1 MSNDWT
7 TSLDVFRKGDNGPAV
22 GRNLINSILIFIVL
36 SGIVYADTGQ
46 VYFKFQTPSR
56 EELRGLS
63 RLISIDNVGADTVFA
78 YATDQQFDYFETLG
92 YEYIVLPNPGSLI
105 IPRMAFTRD
114 EILQWDSYPTYE
126 AYVAMMYQ
134 FEIDYPGLCAVEN
147 IGYSEEGRE
156 ILFAKISANV
166 NVKEDEPEVMYS
178 STMHGDETTG
188 YILMLRLIDSL
199 LVSYGSD
206 PQLTYMLDNMEVWI
220 NPLANPDGTYAGGN
234 HTVNGAIRYNSNG
247 ADLNRN
253 FPDPEDGPHPDG
265 REWQAETIAMMNFF
279 NQHTFVISA
288 NFHGGIEV
296 VNYPW
301 DTWPRR
307 HADDSWF
314 IEISREYADSA
325 QANSPPGYMDDL
337 NNGITNGWDWYEVA
351 GGRQD
356 YLNYWKGCRE
366 TTIELSQ
373 TKLLP
378 PSQLPDLWNYNK
390 AALITYLEQAYYG
403 VRGLVMDALSGS
415 PAPAIISVMNHDIDS
430 SEVYSDPDI
439 GDYHRMI
446 DNGTYDLIFRAPGY
460 ITQII
465 NDIVVIDKQINIVDV
480 QLDPVPLTIGLPNGA
495 PEYLTPGAQTAF
507 AVQIMDGAETY
518 VPGTGTLYYRY
529 YGVGYSTSTLMHVGG
544 DQYEAILPPA
554 NCDAA
559 PEFYVSA
566 MGDGGSTVY
575 DPPGAPGN
583 VYSSIVGILVTI
595 FEDDFETDRG
605 WTVSGDALDGHWE
618 RGVPVGGGDRGDPP
632 MDYDGSGQCYLTDN
646 VDGNS
651 DVDDGYTYLTS
662 PTLELNDIT
671 AQISYALW
679 YTNNNGSNPNSDL
692 FITYVSGNNGINWV
706 PAETIGPVTSSG
718 WTEHT
723 VEIADHIT
731 PSNQVKIRFEAS
743 DLGGGSVVEAGIDAV
758 SATIL
763 QCQGISFGT
772 IAGTVTDSGGAISG
786 AQVYADDGSGNN
798 GSDTTAVDGTYS
810 LTLPVSIYDLSFSH
824 LAHKDTMIYNI
835 TVTEG
840 DTTIVNVVMEEIG
853 IQIPTLNEWG
863 ILIMGLLL
871 LAAGTVA
878 IIRRKIEPLKDRA

>member
-1 MSNDWT
+1 MYYIT
-7 TSLDVFRKGDNGPAV
+7 PPLQ
-22 GRNLINSILIFIVL
+22 GRNIGSGLVRNVINIILIFTLL
-36 SGIVYADTGQ
+36 SGIVYAETGQ
-46 VYFKFQTPSR
+46 VYFKFRTPSR
-56 EELRGLS
+56 EQLRDLS
-63 RLISIDNVGADTVFA
+63 RLISIDNVRPDTVFA
-78 YATDQQFDYFETLG
+78 YATDDQFDYFKTLG
-92 YEYIVLPNPGSLI
+92 YEYIILPNPGSLI
-105 IPRMAFTRD
+105 IPRMADTRD

-134 FEIDYPGLCAVEN
+134 FGIDYPGLCIIQN
-147 IGYSEEGRE
+147 IGYSVDGRE

-166 NVKEDEPEVMYS
+166 NIEEDEPEVMYS

-199 LVSYGSD
+199 LVSYGSN

-265 REWQAETIAMMNFF
+265 REWQPETIAMMNFF
-279 NQHTFVISA
+279 NQHTFIISA

-325 QANSPPGYMDDL
+325 QANSPSGYMDDL
-337 NNGITNGWDWYEVA
+337 NNGITNGWDWYEVN

-356 YLNYWKGCRE
+356 YLTYWKGCRE
-366 TTIELSQ
+366 TTIEISQ

-378 PSQLPDLWNYNK
+378 PSLLPDHWDYNK

-403 VRGLVMDALSGS
+403 IRGLVTDAISGYPVS
-415 PAPAIISVMNHDIDS
+415 AIISVMNHDIDS
-430 SEVYSDPDI
+430 SEVYTDPDV

-446 DNGTYDLIFRAPGY
+446 DNGTYDLIFSAPGY
-460 ITQII
+460 ISQVV
-465 NDIVVIDKQINIVDV
+465 NDIVVIDRQVNIINV
-480 QLDPVPLTIGLPNGA
+480 QLNPVPLTISLPDGP
-495 PEYLTPGAQTAF
+495 PEYLPPGIQNTF
-507 AVQIMDGAETY
+507 TVQITDGAEIY
-518 VPGTGTLYYRY
+518 VPGTGTLHYRY
-529 YGVGYSTSTLMHVGG
+529 YGGGFSTSALTHIAG
-544 DQYEAILPPA
+544 DLYEAVLPPA
-554 NCDAA
+554 DCDAM

-566 MGDGGSTVY
+566 HGDGGSTVY
-575 DPPGAPGN
+575 DPPDAPGN
-583 VYSSIVGILVTI
+583 AYSSTVGILVTI
-595 FEDDFETDRG
+595 FEDDFETDQG

-632 MDYDGSGQCYLTDN
+632 NDYDGSGQCYLTDN

-651 DVDDGYTYLTS
+651 DVDGGYTYLTS
-662 PTLELNDIT
+662 PAINLNDSA
-671 AQISYALW
+671 AQINYALW
-679 YTNNNGSNPNSDL
+679 YTNNAGDNPNSDL
-692 FITYVSGNNGINWV
+692 FITYVSSNNGTNWV

-723 VEIADHIT
+723 INIAEHIT

-763 QCQGISFGT
+763 ECQEVSIGT
-772 IAGTVTDSGGAISG
+772 IAGTVTDTGGAVSG
-786 AQVYADDGSGNN
+786 VQVNADDSLGHT
-798 GSDTTAVDGTYS
+798 GSDITQGDGTYS
-810 LTLPVSIYDLSFSH
+810 INVPAGVYDLSFSH
-824 LAHKDTMIYNI
+824 PAHRDTVIYDVA
-835 TVTEG
+835 VTEG
-840 DTTIVNVVMEEIG
+840 DTVIVDVVLEQIE

-863 ILIMGLLL
+863 MLIMSLSL
-871 LAAGTVA
+871 LAVGTAA
-878 IIRRKIEPLKDRA
+878 ILRRKGRLFRKPA